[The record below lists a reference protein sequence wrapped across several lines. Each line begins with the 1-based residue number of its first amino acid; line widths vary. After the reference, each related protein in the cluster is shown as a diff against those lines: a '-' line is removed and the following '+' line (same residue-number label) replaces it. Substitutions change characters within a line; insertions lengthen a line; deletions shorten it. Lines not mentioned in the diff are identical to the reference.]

1 VFSPREIP
9 AVVRISDEAIAIMG
23 GKGDEGKLNDVIK
36 FNVKSKDAA
45 AQDIPEED

>member
-1 VFSPREIP
+1 MIVEGDNIVQHVKDVLFS
-9 AVVRISDEAIAIMG
+9 G
-23 GKGDEGKLNDVIK
+23 GGMEEPFAELVNDVIK